1 VYTQDFDP
9 VSSSLGLTAIF
20 AALPL
25 IALFL
30 LLGGLRMKAQWAALI
45 ALGVGIAVALI
56 VYGMP
61 VGQTALSATEGAAFG
76 LFPIMWIVVA
86 AIWVYN
92 MTVETGHF
100 AVLRRSFGAI
110 SDDQRVQ
117 AVIVAFCFGA
127 LMEALAGFGTPVAIT
142 AVMLIA
148 LGFRPIKAAAVA
160 LVANTAPVAF
170 GAIAIPITTLS
181 EVTGLDKGDLGSMV
195 GRQTPFL
202 ALIVPLILIGMV
214 DGRRGIRQTWPVAVV
229 GGVAFA
235 LGQFACSN
243 FISVELTDI
252 VASLFSTACIVG
264 FLRVWQPGEPLRAD
278 VSGRFARPA
287 VAGGEAHNP
296 ALEREIVRRDD
307 TKKDPPAEVVR
318 AYAPYLIII
327 AVFSIVQIGPIKDAL
342 AESPWTTTF
351 QWPGLDVV
359 TPDGEPLT
367 SLTFNFNWLPAAGTL
382 MLISGL
388 LTMAVLGLGPGRAVG
403 VFGRT
408 LDQLKWAIL
417 TVAAVLALAYVMNQS
432 GQTITLGL
440 WAAGAG
446 GAFAFLSALIGWL
459 GVAVSG
465 SDTSSNA
472 LFGALQVTAANDAGI
487 SPTLLAAGNSSG
499 GVLGKMISPQNLA
512 IGAAAVGLAGREGDL
527 FRKVLGWSIVLVLI
541 MCVIV
546 YLQSTPVL
554 DWMVVE

>member
-9 VSSSLGLTAIF
+9 VSGSLGLTAIF

-25 IALFL
+25 IVLFL
-30 LLGGLRMKAQWAALI
+30 LLGGVRMKAQWAALI
-45 ALGVGIAVALI
+45 ALGVAIAVALI

-61 VGQTALSATEGAAFG
+61 AGQTALSASEGAAFG
-76 LFPIMWIVVA
+76 LFPIMWIVVT

-148 LGFRPIKAAAVA
+148 LGFKPIKAASVA

-214 DGRRGIRQTWPVAVV
+214 DGRRGIRQAWPVAVV
-229 GGVAFA
+229 GGIAFA

-264 FLRVWQPGEPLRAD
+264 FLRVWQPGEPLRAE
-278 VSGRFARPA
+278 VTGRFGRPA
-287 VAGGEAHNP
+287 VAGGEAHDSVM
-296 ALEREIVRRDD
+296 EREIARRDD

-327 AVFSIVQIGPIKDAL
+327 AIFSIAQIGAVKDWL

-359 TPDGEPLT
+359 TPDGEPLS

-388 LTMAVLGLGPGRAVG
+388 ITMAVLGLGPGRALG

-408 LDQLKWAIL
+408 LNQLKWAIL

-446 GAFAFLSALIGWL
+446 GFFAFLSPLIGWL

-472 LFGALQVTAANDAGI
+472 LFGALQVTAAKDAGI
-487 SPTLLAAGNSSG
+487 SQTLLAAANSSG

-527 FRKVLGWSIVLVLI
+527 FRKVLVWSLVLVLL
-541 MCVIV
+541 MCAIV

-554 DWMVVE
+554 EWMVV

>member
-1 VYTQDFDP
+1 MYTQDFDP
-9 VSSSLGLTAIF
+9 VSGSLGATAIF

-25 IALFL
+25 ITLFV
-30 LLGGLRMKAQWAALI
+30 LLGGLRMKAQWAALLS
-45 ALGVGIAVALI
+45 LGMAMAVALI

-61 VGQTALSATEGAAFG
+61 FGQTVLSAGEGAAFG
-76 LFPIMWIVVA
+76 LFPIMWIVVS

-92 MTVETGHF
+92 MTVDTGHF

-110 SDDQRVQ
+110 SDDQRIQ

-148 LGFRPIKAAAVA
+148 LG
-160 LVANTAPVAF
+160 
-170 GAIAIPITTLS
+170 
-181 EVTGLDKGDLGSMV
+181 EVTQLDKGDLGAMV

-202 ALIVPLILIGMV
+202 ALIVPLILVAMV

-229 GGVAFA
+229 GGIAFA
-235 LGQFACSN
+235 LGQFVCSN

-264 FLRVWQPGEPLRAD
+264 FLRIWQPGEPLRAE
-278 VSGRFARPA
+278 VTGRFERPA
-287 VAGGEAHNP
+287 VAGAEGHDP
-296 ALEREIVRRDD
+296 VMEREIARRDD
-307 TKKDPPAEVVR
+307 TQKDPPREVIR

-327 AVFSIVQIGPIKDAL
+327 AIFSIAQIAAVKDWL

-359 TPDGEPLT
+359 NPDGEPLS

-388 LTMAVLGLGPGRAVG
+388 ITMAVLGVRPGRAVG
-403 VFGRT
+403 VYGRT

-417 TVAAVLALAYVMNQS
+417 TVAAVLGLAYVMNQS

-446 GAFAFLSALIGWL
+446 EAFAFLSSLIGWL
-459 GVAVSG
+459 GVAVTG

-472 LFGALQVTAANDAGI
+472 LFGALQVTAAQDAGF
-487 SPTLLAAGNSSG
+487 SPTLLAAANSSG

-527 FRKVLGWSIVLVLI
+527 FRKVLVWSLVLVLL

-554 DWMVVE
+554 EWMVV

>member
-9 VSSSLGLTAIF
+9 VSDSLGLTSIF
-20 AALPL
+20 AVLPL
-25 IALFL
+25 VTLFV
-30 LLGGLRMKAQWAALI
+30 LLGGVKMKAQWASLI
-45 ALGVGIAVALI
+45 ALGVAIVVALA

-61 VGQTALSATEGAAFG
+61 FGQTALSATEGAAFG
-76 LFPIMWIVVA
+76 LFPIMWIVVT

-110 SDDQRVQ
+110 SEDQRVQ

-142 AVMLIA
+142 SVMLIA
-148 LGFRPIKAAAVA
+148 LGFKPIKAASIA

-170 GAIAIPITTLS
+170 GAIAVPITTLS
-181 EVTGLDKGDLGSMV
+181 EVTGLDKGDLGAMV

-214 DGRRGIRQTWPVAVV
+214 DGRRGIRQAWPVAVV
-229 GGVAFA
+229 GGLAFA
-235 LGQFACSN
+235 IAQFACSN
-243 FISVELTDI
+243 YISVELTDI
-252 VASLFSTACIVG
+252 VASLVATGAIVAL
-264 FLRVWQPGEPLRAD
+264 LRIWTPGETIKAEI
-278 VSGRFARPA
+278 SGRIERPA
-287 VAGGEAHNP
+287 VAGGSVHDP
-296 ALEREIVRRDD
+296 AMEGEIARRDD
-307 TKKDPPAEVVR
+307 TKKDPPSDVFK

-327 AVFSIVQIGPIKDAL
+327 AVFSIAQIAAIKDWM

-351 QWPGLDVV
+351 EWPGLDVRS
-359 TPDGEPLT
+359 PEGEALSSMT
-367 SLTFNFNWLPAAGTL
+367 YNLNWLPAAGTL

-388 LTMAVLGLGPGRAVG
+388 ITMAVLGLTPGRALKVAG
-403 VFGRT
+403 AT

-440 WAAGAG
+440 WVAGAG
-446 GAFAFLSALIGWL
+446 GIFALFSAAIGWL
-459 GVAVSG
+459 GVAVTG

-472 LFGALQVTAANDAGI
+472 LFGALQVTAAQDADL
-487 SPTLLAAGNSSG
+487 SPTLMAAANSSG

-512 IGAAAVGLAGREGDL
+512 IGAAAVGLAGKEGDL
-527 FRKVLGWSIVLVLI
+527 FRKVLGWSLVLI
-541 MCVIV
+541 LLMCVIV

-554 DWMVVE
+554 EWMVV

>member
-1 VYTQDFDP
+1 VYTQDFDS
-9 VSSSLGLTAIF
+9 VSGSLGLTAIF

-30 LLGGLRMKAQWAALI
+30 LLGGVRMKAQWAALI
-45 ALGVGIAVALI
+45 SLGVAMAVALI

-148 LGFRPIKAAAVA
+148 LGFKPIKAASVA

-252 VASLFSTACIVG
+252 VASLLSTACIVG
-264 FLRVWQPGEPLRAD
+264 FLRVWQPGEPLRAE
-278 VSGRFARPA
+278 VTGRFARPA

-296 ALEREIVRRDD
+296 VMEQEIVRRDD

-359 TPDGEPLT
+359 TPDGEALS
-367 SLTFNFNWLPAAGTL
+367 SLTFNLNWLPAAGTL

-388 LTMAVLGLGPGRAVG
+388 ITMAVLGVRPERAAG

-446 GAFAFLSALIGWL
+446 GFFAFLSALIGWL

-472 LFGALQVTAANDAGI
+472 LFGALQVTAAKDAGL
-487 SPTLLAAGNSSG
+487 SQTLLAAANSSG

-527 FRKVLGWSIVLVLI
+527 FRKVLVWSLVLVLL
-541 MCVIV
+541 MCAIV

-554 DWMVVE
+554 EWMVV